1 MLGIGKKRFD
11 QPLTSVLGLMAAA
24 ALVLTMQSQ
33 AEASD
38 FDGRIRGL
46 RLNVGTSVARVSIF
60 VGPHNSPCA
69 AAEWYAFENAHR
81 DIGALW
87 ASYLNSALAA
97 SRTVFINGTGQC
109 DTSGVE
115 GWASSISGR
124 CPECGAPFVPRA
136 LLECEYV
143 PDAVGI
149 FPAISIT

>member
-69 AAEWYAFENAHR
+69 TAEWYAFENAHR

-97 SRTVFINGTGQC
+97 NRTVFINGTGQC
-109 DTSGVE
+109 DTLGVE
-115 GWASSISGR
+115 GVGFIDFRAV
-124 CPECGAPFVPRA
+124 PEVP
-136 LLECEYV
+136 
-143 PDAVGI
+143 
-149 FPAISIT
+149 

>member
-38 FDGRIRGL
+38 FDGRIRAL
-46 RLNVGTSVARVSIF
+46 RLNVGTSVVRVSIF

-69 AAEWYAFENAHR
+69 TAEWYAFENGHR

-87 ASYLNSALAA
+87 ASYLNGALAA
-97 SRTVFINGTGQC
+97 NRTVFINGTGQC
-109 DTSGVE
+109 DQFGVE
-115 GWASSISGR
+115 GVGFIDFRS
-124 CPECGAPFVPRA
+124 VP
-136 LLECEYV
+136 
-143 PDAVGI
+143 
-149 FPAISIT
+149 